1 MNGSC
6 PCGCLCCEPFQ
17 AGVLVANET
26 PKVAVASANGK
37 MGITALI
44 DGVGRS
50 RDKMRGDNQDAFGCL
65 GVVAILR
72 AKACEQLEEVAQHRD

>member
-1 MNGSC
+1 M
-6 PCGCLCCEPFQ
+6 
-17 AGVLVANET
+17 LVTNVT
-26 PKVAVASANGK
+26 TKVAMASANGK
-37 MGITALI
+37 VGITALI

-50 RDKMRGDNQDAFGCL
+50 RDKMRGDNQDAFGGL